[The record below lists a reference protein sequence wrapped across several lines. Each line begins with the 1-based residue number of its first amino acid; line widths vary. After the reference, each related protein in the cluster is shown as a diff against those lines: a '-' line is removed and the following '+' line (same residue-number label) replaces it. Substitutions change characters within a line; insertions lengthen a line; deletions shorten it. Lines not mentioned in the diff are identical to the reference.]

1 MSIAIK
7 SSQYLFNAKRSR
19 MSVLFISGID
29 TDIGKTYATG
39 MIAKALMQQ
48 GVNVITQ
55 KLVQTGV
62 SVNSDSGEMNIAD
75 DIVTHRQLMG
85 IPLQPCDIDS
95 STCPY
100 RYEKPASPHLA
111 TRLSGEVLDP
121 ELITSATK
129 RLQAEYDLVLLEGA
143 GGLLVPITEQ
153 LLILDYI
160 AAQGYPI
167 VLVTSGRLGSINHT
181 LLSLEVIKARGLSVH
196 SIIYN
201 HIHDDAAQTDE
212 EISTST
218 IEFLQS
224 YLKSNYPN
232 THWLQLPDLKNAI
245 FATDSLLKDHH
256 LSLPIDFI

>member
-1 MSIAIK
+1 
-7 SSQYLFNAKRSR
+7 
-19 MSVLFISGID
+19 MSVLFVSGID

-39 MIAKALMQQ
+39 IIAKSLMQQ

-111 TRLSGEVLDP
+111 TRLSGGVLDP

-153 LLILDYI
+153 LLTLDYI

-181 LLSLEVIKARGLSVH
+181 LLSLEAIKARGLSVH

-201 HIHDDAAQTDE
+201 HIHDNTAQTDA
-212 EISTST
+212 EIANSTVD
-218 IEFLQS
+218 FLQN
-224 YLKSNYPN
+224 YLAANYPN
-232 THWLQLPDLKNAI
+232 TNW
-245 FATDSLLKDHH
+245 
-256 LSLPIDFI
+256 LSLPVHGNDSCNNADFILSENFI

>member
-1 MSIAIK
+1 M
-7 SSQYLFNAKRSR
+7 

-39 MIAKALMQQ
+39 IIAKALMQQ
-48 GVNVITQ
+48 GINVITQ

-62 SVNSDSGEMNIAD
+62 ARDLSSGKMGIAD
-75 DIVTHRQLMG
+75 DIIIHRQLMNL
-85 IPLQPCDIDS
+85 PLQPCDLNFT
-95 STCPY
+95 TCPY

-153 LLILDYI
+153 LLTLDYI

-181 LLSLEVIKARGLSVH
+181 LLSLEAIKFRGLEVH
-196 SIIYN
+196 SVIYN
-201 HIHDDAAQTDE
+201 HIHDNAAQTDA
-212 EISTST
+212 EIANSTVA
-218 IEFLQS
+218 FLQN
-224 YLKSNYPN
+224 YLAENYPN
-232 THWLQLPDLKNAI
+232 TNW
-245 FATDSLLKDHH
+245 
-256 LSLPIDFI
+256 LSLPVHGNDSCNNADFILPENFI

>member
-1 MSIAIK
+1 
-7 SSQYLFNAKRSR
+7 

-39 MIAKALMQQ
+39 LLAKALMHQ

-167 VLVTSGRLGSINHT
+167 ILVTSGRLGSINHT
-181 LLSLEVIKARGLSVH
+181 LLSLEAIKARGLSVH

-224 YLKSNYPN
+224 YLKSNYPK

-245 FATDSLLKDHH
+245 FATDNLLKDHH